1 MTQAR
6 YFISKFK
13 EGQLLLM
20 AIVEAVSLIY
30 IARHHYFYL
39 LLLSVTSWIVL
50 IFIIYINIFIIN
62 EIILISSPYIT
73 IIIIKVS
80 PLQTLKFTFSYS
92 LMITRLPCLETD
104 KPRHTNDE
112 NILTFWL
119 AVCLSVTYVPVVT
132 KTLIRAINI

>member
-1 MTQAR
+1 MTQVR

-39 LLLSVTSWIVL
+39 LLLSVRSWIFL
-50 IFIIYINIFIIN
+50 LFIIYINSFIIN

-73 IIIIKVS
+73 IIII
-80 PLQTLKFTFSYS
+80 
-92 LMITRLPCLETD
+92 
-104 KPRHTNDE
+104 
-112 NILTFWL
+112 
-119 AVCLSVTYVPVVT
+119 
-132 KTLIRAINI
+132 